1 MAIVTSDIRSSH
13 SSHEEDSDIKSQQSV
28 RVKRTL
34 LKDIIKQH
42 GTKQEHL
49 PKEIKSKLS
58 ELFQWEIGL

>member
-13 SSHEEDSDIKSQQSV
+13 SSDGEDSDVKSQQSV

-49 PKEIKSKLS
+49 PKESK
-58 ELFQWEIGL
+58 EK

>member
-13 SSHEEDSDIKSQQSV
+13 SSDEEDSDFKSQQSV

-34 LKDIIKQH
+34 LKEIIKQH

-49 PKEIKSKLS
+49 PKESKSKLS
-58 ELFQWEIGL
+58 ESLQWEIDL